1 MMKKLKLQSNSSA
14 LLYIQILK
22 ITVLVILYA
31 LLATLK
37 LSAQSLSLSIDIK
50 KDTSIHPLNIG
61 DPIPDKL
68 WNTVLPVM
76 YDPQQREHIQLKDL
90 QTKKLIIIDFWATW
104 CAPCIAS
111 IKKLQVIEKKY
122 TDSFVLLP
130 VTYEKFDLLQRQ
142 MAKLNF
148 HPFSVYSD
156 PQLLQYFPHRS
167 IPHQVWIMDNKV
179 VHIGAAVDANEKNI
193 VPALD
198 GYLPRME
205 VKAEFMDFSLTKP
218 LDEFAK
224 RAHIPIYKK
233 SVMTGYL
240 KGISGSNGIMKTNGQ
255 KVLYYNNA
263 WVLSMLAYATDMPLN
278 RISADTVKWANN
290 SIINK
295 QGCYQLIA
303 PEATPDDLMKVWFL
317 DDLQASFNCQAH
329 KEIRDMQVIKIVKPR
344 ISPAAKLEKLKYEI
358 DLKSFIA
365 LSNTNFKWKADMRI
379 YRTDLP
385 LETILYANEP
395 IAPLAKDQ
403 TRLAAFLKL
412 NGLTQRYTVEPLEML
427 VVDPKNESAQ

>member
-1 MMKKLKLQSNSSA
+1 MKKLKLQSNSSA

-37 LSAQSLSLSIDIK
+37 LSAQSLSLSIDIQ

-111 IKKLQVIEKKY
+111 IKKLQVIEQKY
-122 TDSFVLLP
+122 ADKFVLLP
-130 VTYEKFDLLQRQ
+130 VTYENLDLLQRQ

-193 VPALD
+193 ALALD
-198 GYLPRME
+198 GYLPQME
-205 VKAEFMDFSLTKP
+205 VKAEFMDFSLTMP

-224 RAHIPIYKK
+224 RANIPIYKK

-240 KGISGSNGIMKTNGQ
+240 KGISGSNGVMKTNGQ
-255 KVLYYNNA
+255 KLLYYNNA
-263 WVLSMLAYATDMPLN
+263 WVLSMLAYATNMPLN
-278 RISADTVKWANN
+278 RISANTVKWANN
-290 SIINK
+290 SIISK

-303 PEATPDDLMKVWFL
+303 PEITSDDQMKVWFL
-317 DDLQASFNCQAH
+317 DDLQASFNCQVH
-329 KEIRDMQVIKIVKPR
+329 KEIRDMQVIKIVKPG
-344 ISPAAKLEKLKYEI
+344 ISPAAKLEKLKYRI

-365 LSNTNFKWKADMRI
+365 LLNANFKWKVDMPI
-379 YRTDLP
+379 YMTELP
-385 LETILYANEP
+385 LETSIYANEP

-403 TRLAAFLKL
+403 TRLAAFLKR
-412 NGLTQRYTVEPLEML
+412 NGLTLTHAVESLEML
-427 VVDPKNESAQ
+427 VVDPKNESAR